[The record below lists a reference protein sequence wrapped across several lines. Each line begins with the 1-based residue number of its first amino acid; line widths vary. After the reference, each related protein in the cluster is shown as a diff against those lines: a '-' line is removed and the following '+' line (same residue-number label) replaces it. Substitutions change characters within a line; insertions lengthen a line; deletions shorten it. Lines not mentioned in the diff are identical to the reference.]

1 MNNGG
6 FVKGLIIG
14 GIVGAS
20 VSMMLNSNSRSK
32 KGIMRNGNNFI
43 RKSGRVVNDVID
55 LFR

>member
-32 KGIMRNGNNFI
+32 KE
-43 RKSGRVVNDVID
+43 
-55 LFR
+55 